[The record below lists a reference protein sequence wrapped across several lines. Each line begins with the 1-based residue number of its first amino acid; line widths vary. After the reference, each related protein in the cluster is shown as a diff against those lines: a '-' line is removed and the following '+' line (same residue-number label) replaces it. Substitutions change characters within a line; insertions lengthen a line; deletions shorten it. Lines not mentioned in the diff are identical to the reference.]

1 MLSAAGVSTRV
12 ELGHESRQDS
22 RNEAGVRYAST
33 DGLEARP
40 PRTLRTVIEPPAL
53 GRLNLAR
60 ELARLPQF
68 SDLLWTLALHRIRV
82 RYKQSRL
89 GIAWAMLQPLAMM
102 TVFTLMFS
110 FIGRT
115 PDGGVPYPLFAYA
128 ALLPW
133 TSFSG
138 GLSTA
143 TGSLTGHASLLTKVY
158 FPREILPLT
167 YVAAALVDFG
177 IAAIALAALMIW
189 FGVALTPMALWAI
202 PLVGIMTAFLVA
214 AGLLLSALQVRYR
227 DVALA
232 MPVVLQVWLFASPIL
247 YPLTAVEDTLSD
259 PLFRLYLLNPMAAVV
274 DGFRRAVVLHQTPD
288 LEALAIAGLV
298 TVTLLPVAYFFFKYT
313 ERTMADIV

>member
-1 MLSAAGVSTRV
+1 VASPI
-12 ELGHESRQDS
+12 ELGR
-22 RNEAGVRYAST
+22 
-33 DGLEARP
+33 EARP
-40 PRTLRTVIEPPAL
+40 QVGQQNAAVHPVTDELDVVGRRTLRTVIEPAAL
-53 GRLNLAR
+53 GRVNLAR

-68 SDLLWTLALHRIRV
+68 SDLLWTLTLHRIRV

-115 PDGGVPYPLFAYA
+115 PGGGVPYPLFAYA

-133 TSFSG
+133 TAFSG

-167 YVAAALVDFG
+167 YVAAALLDLA
-177 IAAIALAALMIW
+177 IAGIALAALMLW
-189 FGVALTPMALWAI
+189 YGVAPTATALWVI
-202 PLVGIMTAFLVA
+202 PLILVMTGFLIS

-227 DVALA
+227 DVSLA
-232 MPVVLQVWLFASPIL
+232 MPVLLQVWLFASPIL
-247 YPLTAVEDTLSD
+247 YPLTAVERTLPD
-259 PLFRLYLLNPMAAVV
+259 PVFRLYLLNPMAAIA
-274 DGFRRAVVLHQTPD
+274 DGFRRAVVLQRAPH
-288 LEALAIAGLV
+288 LEALAIATAV
-298 TVTLLPVAYFFFKYT
+298 TAVLLPLAYFFFKYT